1 MGGDGVSQDKEVQ
14 MAQAVRALTENMK
27 RPVWIDMVNCIA
39 REKFAKF
46 QAYQRAGFDAKQA
59 LELVIREG
67 GQ

>member
-1 MGGDGVSQDKEVQ
+1 MSQDKEVQ
-14 MAQAVRALTENMK
+14 MAQAIKTATENMK
-27 RPVWIDMVNCIA
+27 HPAWFDMLNLMA

-46 QAYQRAGFDAKQA
+46 QAYQRVGFDAKQA

>member
-1 MGGDGVSQDKEVQ
+1 MNDKEVA
-14 MAQAVRALTENMK
+14 MAQAVKTLGENMK
-27 RPVWIDMVNCIA
+27 RPVWLDFLNVMA

-46 QAYQRAGFDAKQA
+46 QAYQRAGFDVKQA